1 MEGKQ
6 KIIRTYISNHSEWN
20 VPDGWEVKAISPVYG
35 CGGEAFVLMEK
46 IEEIVK

>member
-6 KIIRTYISNHSEWN
+6 KIIRTYITSSSEWN
-20 VPDGWEVKAISPVYG
+20 APDGWEVKAITPVYG

-46 IEEIVK
+46 IEDIVK

>member
-6 KIIRTYISNHSEWN
+6 KIIRTYISKQSKWD

-46 IEEIVK
+46 IEDIVK

>member
-1 MEGKQ
+1 MSGKQ
-6 KIIRTYISNHSEWN
+6 KIIRTYIPNHSEWN
-20 VPDGWEVKAISPVYG
+20 VPDGWEVKAISSVYG

>member
-6 KIIRTYISNHSEWN
+6 KIIRIYIPTCSEWK

-35 CGGEAFVLMEK
+35 CGGEAFVLMER

>member
-6 KIIRTYISNHSEWN
+6 KIIRTYISKQSKWD

-35 CGGEAFVLMEK
+35 CGGEAFVLMER
-46 IEEIVK
+46 IEDIVK